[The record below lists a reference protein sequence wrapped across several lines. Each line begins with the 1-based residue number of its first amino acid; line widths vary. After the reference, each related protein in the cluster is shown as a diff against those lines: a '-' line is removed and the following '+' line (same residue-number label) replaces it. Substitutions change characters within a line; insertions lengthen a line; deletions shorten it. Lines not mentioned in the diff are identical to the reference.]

1 MSERMRGFERDTLS
15 AAWHAPRVWFTHV
28 FANLALVAV
37 FYGWLLIPDRRGWQ
51 VAGTF
56 LVGLAWLTFAL
67 WLHAATFQY
76 FAAAHTA
83 PESWTMSWRRSA
95 RNIPAFAICVAIY
108 AVVIWLFCLRLDYNA
123 QLSGWFHHLLP
134 GPIRSRISVRTLTAI
149 SRWKTAIF
157 FWFFVP
163 LYFVPFLREGA
174 VRGFGAFTRGWASAA
189 RSFWRLRFW
198 VLYALLFLVGA
209 GVPYKL
215 ATMKPHS
222 GSVISQALNMV
233 LRLGAAYLLAITAF
247 IVLASAVGRLRRNEA
262 PSAAEPVP
270 VEAAP
275 KV

>member
-1 MSERMRGFERDTLS
+1 MSELMRGFERDTLS
-15 AAWHAPRVWFTHV
+15 AAWRAPHVWLTHLL
-28 FANLALVAV
+28 ANLALLAV

-56 LVGLAWLTFAL
+56 LVGLAWLTIAL

-95 RNIPAFAICVAIY
+95 RHIPAFAICVAIY
-108 AVVIWLFCLRLDYNA
+108 ALVIWLLCLRLDYNA

-174 VRGFGAFTRGWASAA
+174 VRGFGALIRGWASAA
-189 RSFWRLRFW
+189 RSFWHLRW
-198 VLYALLFLVGA
+198 WITWTVLMLIGHLPFHLALA
-209 GVPYKL
+209 
-215 ATMKPHS
+215 KPHP
-222 GSVISQALNMV
+222 GTVTVQAVYMV
-233 LRLGAAYLLAITAF
+233 LRLAGAYLILITVY
-247 IVLASAVGRLRRNEA
+247 VLVVSAVGRLRRNETL
-262 PSAAEPVP
+262 SAG
-270 VEAAP
+270 
-275 KV
+275 KS

>member
-51 VAGTF
+51 VTGTF

-95 RNIPAFAICVAIY
+95 RNIPAFAICVAILIL
-108 AVVIWLFCLRLDYNA
+108 VIWLMGLAFDRQG
-123 QLSGWFHHLLP
+123 QLGGWFHHLAP
-134 GPIRSRISVRTLTAI
+134 GFVRSRVSVRAMTRLTHI
-149 SRWKTAIF
+149 KIVIVF
-157 FWFFVP
+157 LVLLP
-163 LYFVPFLREGA
+163 LYLFPFLREGA

-189 RSFWRLRFW
+189 RSFWRLRW
-198 VLYALLFLVGA
+198 WITWIVLFLIGHL
-209 GVPYKL
+209 PFHL
-215 ATMKPHS
+215 AFAKPHP
-222 GSVISQALNMV
+222 GTVIAQAVNMV
-233 LRLGAAYLLAITAF
+233 LRLGAAYLLLITVY
-247 IVLASAVGRLRRNEA
+247 VLVASAVGRLRRNEA
-262 PSAAEPVP
+262 PAKPEPVP